1 MTAIGDLLGEQ
12 ADKIIRDSISVGD
25 IHLLPLN
32 QKEGI
37 TPKDGQ
43 SYRNKFFIVLGF
55 DTDGNIIGGIV
66 INSNINQRLSTAI
79 TDYLMPV
86 TKEELPFLEYDSFVN
101 CSHLV
106 LVRREKFNRNTF
118 KGRIDNTELLKLI
131 VGTVMES
138 PYINKQ
144 QLKEYGIMKE

>member
-12 ADKIIRDSISVGD
+12 TDKIVRDSISVGD
-25 IHLLPLN
+25 VHLLPLN

-86 TKEELPFLEYDSFVN
+86 TKEKLPFLEYDSFAN

-106 LVRREKFNRNTF
+106 LVKREKFNRNTF
-118 KGRIDNTELLKLI
+118 KGRIDDTKLLKLI
-131 VGTVMES
+131 TGTITES
-138 PYINKQ
+138 PYVNKQ
-144 QLKEYGIMKE
+144 QLKEFGIMKE